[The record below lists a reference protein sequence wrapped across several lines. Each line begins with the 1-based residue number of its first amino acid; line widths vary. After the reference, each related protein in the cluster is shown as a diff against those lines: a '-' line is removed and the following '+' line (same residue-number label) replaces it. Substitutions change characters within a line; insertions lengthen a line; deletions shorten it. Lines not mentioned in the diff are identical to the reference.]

1 MKFLSLI
8 IGAAIVAMA
17 LVMAVYGVH
26 LAWEGRFLW
35 GALYLMPLC
44 LARALAAVFALPT
57 VQS

>member
-17 LVMAVYGVH
+17 LVMGVYGVH

-35 GALYLMPLC
+35 GALYLMPLS
-44 LARALAAVFALPT
+44 LFAGLSA